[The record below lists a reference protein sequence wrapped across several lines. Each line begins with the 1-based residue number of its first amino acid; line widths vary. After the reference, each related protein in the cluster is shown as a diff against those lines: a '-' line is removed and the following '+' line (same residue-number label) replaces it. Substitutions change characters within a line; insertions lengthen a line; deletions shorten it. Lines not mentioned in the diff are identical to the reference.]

1 MFDDKRRCIIVE
13 EADVT
18 TVLTAIT
25 RNRGFLGSS
34 NNATTGNCGWKNE
47 PTKWYVRF
55 NATRKQWGK
64 IAGDLKKLGNFT
76 VTVSSGGTTEL
87 YYKRNGT

>member
-1 MFDDKRRCIIVE
+1 MFSDKRRCIIVE

-18 TVLTAIT
+18 TVLTAINRT
-25 RNRGFLGSS
+25 RGFFGSS

-55 NATRKQWGK
+55 YATSKQWGK
-64 IAGDLKKLGNFT
+64 IAAELRKLGKFT
-76 VTVSSGGTTEL
+76 VDVSTGGTTEL
-87 YYKRNGT
+87 YYKRNGS